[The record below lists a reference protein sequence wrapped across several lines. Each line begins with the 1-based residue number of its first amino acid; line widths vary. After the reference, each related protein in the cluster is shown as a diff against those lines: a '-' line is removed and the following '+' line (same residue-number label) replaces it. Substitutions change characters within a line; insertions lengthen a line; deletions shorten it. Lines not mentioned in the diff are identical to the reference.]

1 MDALSNPYTPGAG
14 TKPPALTGRDAQL
27 EHFELLLGRLEIGRA
42 ERSMLITGLRG
53 VGKTV
58 LLTTFEA
65 MSEERGWFPAFREIR
80 HDTELR
86 SLMARMARRVLRAMS
101 RSERASERARRVLGV
116 LKAFTVKTPEG
127 IELSIDVEA
136 LVGLADSGDLEEDL
150 TDLLVELGQAARAA
164 NSGVVFLLDEIQF
177 LDQRS
182 LEALI
187 SALHRVA
194 QRELPLTLVG
204 GGLPSIPRLAGEAKS
219 YAERLFRFPRIGR
232 LDREAA
238 TDALILPA
246 RAEGIEY
253 EPTAVARI
261 LELSEGYPYFLQE
274 YGRHVWQVARQ
285 SPISATDVERA
296 RTLVQAG
303 LDEGFFTVRFERA
316 TDAERRYIAAMAEL
330 GDGPQQS
337 GQVASSLGYAGA
349 GQTSVTRSSL
359 IDKGLVYSPEYG
371 LLDFTVPH
379 FADFMR
385 RNFPLDN
392 PQRTKS
398 PTTGAAKRKA
408 RRGSQPT

>member
-1 MDALSNPYTPGAG
+1 
-14 TKPPALTGRDAQL
+14 
-27 EHFELLLGRLEIGRA
+27 
-42 ERSMLITGLRG
+42 
-53 VGKTV
+53 
-58 LLTTFEA
+58 
-65 MSEERGWFPAFREIR
+65 
-80 HDTELR
+80 
-86 SLMARMARRVLRAMS
+86 MARRVLRAMS
-101 RSERASERARRVLGV
+101 RSERARERARRVLGV
-116 LKAFTVKTPEG
+116 LKAFTIKMPEG

-150 TDLLVELGQAARAA
+150 TDLLVELGQAARDTS
-164 NSGVVFLLDEIQF
+164 SGVVFLLDEIQF

-187 SALHRVA
+187 SALHSVA

-219 YAERLFRFPRIGR
+219 YAERLFRFPRIGK
-232 LDREAA
+232 LDPEAA

-246 RAEGIEY
+246 RAEGVEY
-253 EPTAVARI
+253 EPRAVTRI
-261 LELSEGYPYFLQE
+261 LGLSEGYPYFLQE
-274 YGRHVWQVARQ
+274 YGRHVWQVAKQ

-316 TDAERRYIAAMAEL
+316 TDAERRFMAAMAEL

-337 GQVASSLGYAGA
+337 GQVARRLGYAGA
-349 GQTSVTRSSL
+349 GQTSVTRGSL

-385 RNFPLDN
+385 RSFPLDY

-398 PTTGAAKRKA
+398 PTTSAATRKA
-408 RRGSQPT
+408 RGGPQPT